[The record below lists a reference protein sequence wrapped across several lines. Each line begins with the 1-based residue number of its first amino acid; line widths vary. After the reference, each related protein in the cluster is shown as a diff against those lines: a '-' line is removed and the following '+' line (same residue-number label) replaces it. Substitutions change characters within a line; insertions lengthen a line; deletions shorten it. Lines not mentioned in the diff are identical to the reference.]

1 MLGPPSEFGFRNISE
16 KIEPTETLMTL
27 FKAFPNLDE
36 EYRSSLNNQLP
47 VRVSPTH
54 FECFASHESVN
65 IRIFNQLRR
74 VLVPI
79 EPQYD
84 KRSCSVQDTDGIVG
98 LDAL

>member
-36 EYRSSLNNQLP
+36 EYRSSLKNQLP

-54 FECFASHESVN
+54 LSASPAMS
-65 IRIFNQLRR
+65 
-74 VLVPI
+74 P
-79 EPQYD
+79 
-84 KRSCSVQDTDGIVG
+84 
-98 LDAL
+98 